1 MARLSGRANPRAK
14 QFGVFLTNHESKAS
28 YAIIRHNVRTYVS
41 AGVVQV
47 IRGQQNAARAVAELE
62 QSQASD
68 DRHEGWRYFLE
79 ETDLA
84 PGMDPAQATQQRWT
98 KFEARESKAM
108 DELNHQASR
117 RS

>member
-1 MARLSGRANPRAK
+1 MARLSGRANPKAK

-79 ETDLA
+79 ETDLLPDGSRQQLCF
-84 PGMDPAQATQQRWT
+84 PGQ
-98 KFEARESKAM
+98 
-108 DELNHQASR
+108 
-117 RS
+117 